1 MATALE
7 MDVAKLETEEI
18 NSLIDE
24 VMLTL
29 LENNKENTTAKI
41 KKPKIHTEPKSK
53 VHKESN
59 KVSEFPGTTESEK
72 TKTSKT
78 LSKVSNPDK
87 KGKSD
92 GEATI
97 DRLKAYVF
105 KCGVRK
111 VWKKELDGLST
122 KQSIARLEEILRSLG
137 MEGRPTL
144 EKCSAIKERREFE
157 EELKAV
163 ESNAVLPTRLRS
175 RGASATS
182 APRQIDTDEE
192 ETIQARPPRLN
203 LAAFG
208 DPEE

>member
-1 MATALE
+1 LKFQEASKPKK
-7 MDVAKLETEEI
+7 AKT
-18 NSLIDE
+18 
-24 VMLTL
+24 LTL
-29 LENNKENTTAKI
+29 A
-41 KKPKIHTEPKSK
+41 
-53 VHKESN
+53 
-59 KVSEFPGTTESEK
+59 
-72 TKTSKT
+72 TSKT
-78 LSKVSNPDK
+78 LDDPKKVEK

-97 DRLKAYVF
+97 DRLKTYIF

-122 KQSIARLEEILRSLG
+122 KQSIARLDEILRSLG

-175 RGASATS
+175 RGAPTTS
-182 APRQIDTDEE
+182 VPRQIDTDEEE

-208 DPEE
+208 DPED